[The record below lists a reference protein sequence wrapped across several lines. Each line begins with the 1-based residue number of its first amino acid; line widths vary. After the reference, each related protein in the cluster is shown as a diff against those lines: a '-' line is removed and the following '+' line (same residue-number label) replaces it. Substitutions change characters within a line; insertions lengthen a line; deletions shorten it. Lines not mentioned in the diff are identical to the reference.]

1 MSESTKYGHLISG
14 DEFDEDD
21 QGDEATGSRVELQHQ
36 TVKVLWEDEP
46 RDLQYRAVISHG
58 DHEWEPICTH
68 VQRAHRIE
76 GSNQF
81 DPMSSVD
88 WTELPR
94 EVQERVLDVV
104 AGVERIDDLDPEQSL
119 GVDLSSGDSD
129 E

>member
-1 MSESTKYGHLISG
+1 MAGETKYGYLISG

-21 QGDEATGSRVELQHQ
+21 VKDEASESRVDLQHQ
-36 TVKVLWEDEP
+36 TVKVFWEDEP
-46 RDLQYRAVISHG
+46 RDLEYRAVISHG
-58 DHEWEPICTH
+58 SHDWEPICTH

-81 DPMSSVD
+81 DPMSTVE
-88 WTELPR
+88 WTDLPR
-94 EVQERVLDVV
+94 MVQERVLDVV

-119 GVDLSSGDSD
+119 GVDLSGDSD